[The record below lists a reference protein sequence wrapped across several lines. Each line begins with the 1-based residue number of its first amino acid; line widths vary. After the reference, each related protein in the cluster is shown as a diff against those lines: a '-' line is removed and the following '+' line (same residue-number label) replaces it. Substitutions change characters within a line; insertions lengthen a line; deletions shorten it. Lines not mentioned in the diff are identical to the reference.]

1 MTTPADRALI
11 GRAARH
17 HASRSSHGLWIPP
30 AHRTD
35 PLAVLASRNSGRI
48 AELLPLHY
56 ARMAASPSAFLRGAA
71 AVMAADLA
79 HSPRTGLTVQLCGD
93 AHLLN
98 FGFSASPERALLF
111 DLNNFDE
118 TLPGPFEWDVK
129 RLAASIAVA
138 ARDNG
143 QPDGEARGAAGAAV
157 EAYRNWM
164 RRLADL
170 GELDVWYRHLDTTDL
185 LALVRAGQRGPGEAD
200 AGNSDPA
207 DPTDSLDPSASADPS
222 ASTDPSAVADP
233 SAARHRTSLRALEKL
248 TDTPGGRRRIT
259 PDPPVLE
266 PVGRIDAAALRRIFI
281 GYRSTLPEDRRVLL
295 DRFRFVDA
303 ARQVVGVGG
312 VGVRC
317 HLVLLEGRD
326 SADPLF
332 LQIKEAGR
340 SALDPPLPRS
350 AYEHQGHRVVAGQR
364 LLQAAADPFLG
375 WVTGPEGRHF
385 YWRQLRDVK
394 GASSVGDLTPAL
406 LLDHARLC
414 GTALARAHAR
424 SGDRI
429 AIAAYLG
436 GADTFDRAV
445 ADFALRYADRT
456 ALDHAGLRAVL
467 ASGRIPA
474 TS

>member
-1 MTTPADRALI
+1 MTTPADRALA

-30 AHRTD
+30 AHRAD
-35 PLAVLASRNSGRI
+35 PLAVLASRNSRRLP
-48 AELLPLHY
+48 ELLPLHY
-56 ARMAASPSAFLRGAA
+56 ARMAASPFAFLRGAT

-98 FGFSASPERALLF
+98 FGFAASPERALLF

-143 QPDGEARGAAGAAV
+143 QPDGRAREAARAAA
-157 EAYRNWM
+157 EAYRTWM

-185 LALVRAGQRGPGEAD
+185 LALVRAGQRGPARTD
-200 AGNSDPA
+200 AAAAEGSGDPA
-207 DPTDSLDPSASADPS
+207 GPPAPSAA
-222 ASTDPSAVADP
+222 ADP

-295 DRFRFVDA
+295 DRFRFVDV

-312 VGVRC
+312 VGIRC

-332 LQIKEAGR
+332 LQIKEAGP
-340 SALDPPLPRS
+340 SALEPPLPRS

-364 LLQAAADPFLG
+364 LIQAAADPFLG

-394 GASSVGDLTPAL
+394 GASDVGDLTPAL

-429 AIAAYLG
+429 AIASYLG
-436 GADTFDRAV
+436 AADTFDRAV

-456 ALDHAGLRAVL
+456 AQDHARLRAVL
-467 ASGRIPA
+467 ASGRMPA
-474 TS
+474 VS